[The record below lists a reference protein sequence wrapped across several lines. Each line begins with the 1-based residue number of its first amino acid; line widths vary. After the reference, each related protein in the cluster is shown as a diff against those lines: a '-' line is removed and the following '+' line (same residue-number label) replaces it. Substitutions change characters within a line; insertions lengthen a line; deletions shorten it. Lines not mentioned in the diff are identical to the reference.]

1 MKLVYVSVFV
11 FGFGITGNQLAHI
24 LNLYLFE
31 FLTLA
36 LMFQSLQASFIL
48 LLLLPPVLP
57 VLMKFLNN
65 VIK

>member
-1 MKLVYVSVFV
+1 MKLVYISIFV
-11 FGFGITGNQLAHI
+11 FSFGITGNRLADI
-24 LNLYLFE
+24 LNFYLFE

-36 LMFQSLQASFIL
+36 LLFQFLQASFIF

-57 VLMKFLNN
+57 VLMKFLNK